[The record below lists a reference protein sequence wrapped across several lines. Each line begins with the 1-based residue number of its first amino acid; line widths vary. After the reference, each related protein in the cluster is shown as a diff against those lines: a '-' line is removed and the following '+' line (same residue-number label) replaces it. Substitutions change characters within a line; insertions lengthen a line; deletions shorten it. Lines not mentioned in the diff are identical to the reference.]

1 MTRGELIANAQALIA
16 AAGENLNMAT
26 ASLQAAAPGEILVS
40 DSIELIKA
48 QTGLAVACI
57 DLARLL

>member
-1 MTRGELIANAQALIA
+1 MIANAQALIA